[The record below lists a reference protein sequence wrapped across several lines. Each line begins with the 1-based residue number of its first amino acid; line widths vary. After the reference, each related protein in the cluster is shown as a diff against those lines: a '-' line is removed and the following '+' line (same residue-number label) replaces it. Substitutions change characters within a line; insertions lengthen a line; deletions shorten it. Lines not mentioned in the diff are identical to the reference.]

1 MSTLCDYV
9 CSGLGPVISF
19 SREVSCDL
27 VFERSVACA
36 NFFPQVGVFGALQKR
51 ILIIPANM
59 ISVNSF
65 PIVVTKPDDD
75 YIAPTT
81 DYNIVFVVL
90 YHYIRRFPSN
100 PLHINVVEVQEIMV
114 LSSPPSLK
122 TKAGK
127 NADLASPNDVDAS
140 KGSSVVSSSSVKKRG
155 SGRPEKR

>member
-1 MSTLCDYV
+1 MLV
-9 CSGLGPVISF
+9 EFF
-19 SREVSCDL
+19 SNGFSLFLRT
-27 VFERSVACA
+27 R
-36 NFFPQVGVFGALQKR
+36 R
-51 ILIIPANM
+51 
-59 ISVNSF
+59 SF

-75 YIAPTT
+75 YIAPIT
-81 DYNIVFVVL
+81 DYNIVFVL